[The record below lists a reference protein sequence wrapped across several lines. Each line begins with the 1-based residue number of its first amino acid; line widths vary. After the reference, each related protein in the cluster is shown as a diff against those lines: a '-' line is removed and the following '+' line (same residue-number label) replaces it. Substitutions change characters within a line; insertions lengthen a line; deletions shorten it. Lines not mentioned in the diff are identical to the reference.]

1 MNASLTTMSKR
12 CQSSTKVSFI
22 RFINQCA
29 RMTGSVSATSY
40 WWIFKILKLL
50 ISRISGISLIN
61 KVLHIFDGLEEL
73 SVFLLKISHCCETLI
88 CVFPHSLYIAMCE
101 TYFTLEISLHNLIVD
116 LMHPVGSAILLDKTW
131 ITSHWKGD
139 ARGLSVSDKRS
150 FWVTIFVEIWIGL
163 SISNRTLQLIRE
175 IFHYFR
181 ASLDSKHQVMV
192 FLANLCHFI
201 FLLPYLSLIFFD
213 LVNQPLLDFLFIPMV
228 IAAFPYR
235 KRWFKCSQRF
245 LLRSSLKD
253 VRKGFVQ
260 FLSETKLVWRSML
273 LLLLLLFKRY
283 MLIKNVV
290 LVLRLGDERMVREV
304 LVWFQSCLNALV

>member
-1 MNASLTTMSKR
+1 
-12 CQSSTKVSFI
+12 
-22 RFINQCA
+22 
-29 RMTGSVSATSY
+29 
-40 WWIFKILKLL
+40 
-50 ISRISGISLIN
+50 
-61 KVLHIFDGLEEL
+61 
-73 SVFLLKISHCCETLI
+73 
-88 CVFPHSLYIAMCE
+88 MCE
-101 TYFTLEISLHNLIVD
+101 TYFTLEISLHNLIVN

-131 ITSHWKGD
+131 ITSHWKGE
-139 ARGLSVSDKRS
+139 ARGLSVSDKRG

-163 SISNRTLQLIRE
+163 SISNRTFQLIRE
-175 IFHYFR
+175 IFHDFR
-181 ASLDSKHQVMV
+181 AILDLKHQVMV

-235 KRWFKCSQRF
+235 QRWFKCSQRF
-245 LLRSSLKD
+245 LLRSSLED

-260 FLSETKLVWRSML
+260 FLSETKLIWRSML

-304 LVWFQSCLNALV
+304 LVRFQSCLNALV